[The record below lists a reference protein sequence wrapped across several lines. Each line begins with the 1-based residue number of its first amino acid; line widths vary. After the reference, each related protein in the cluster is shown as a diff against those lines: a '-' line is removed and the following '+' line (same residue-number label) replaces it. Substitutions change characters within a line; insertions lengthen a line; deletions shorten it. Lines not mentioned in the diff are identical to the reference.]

1 MDTISIVL
9 QLIHTADLIVPI
21 YLPLIAIWIIVLLS
35 TQMVIIAQTAPNAN
49 QDTAL
54 ILPIHAL
61 YSLMGLSVTRTTHA
75 DLDLVST
82 INVLHLAIVISNAQI
97 PLLILP
103 PTKPYIVAPHAVYIH
118 KLAKTISVLIFFHLI
133 LLVIVAAC
141 ARVDSAILLI
151 PVPIIHLTHLT
162 LLILQILLFR
172 QVSALSYQL
181 DNIAV
186 STLIAKVIIVPLQFF
201 FRQQYV
207 LQLIL
212 HAYPIG
218 NVPHKE
224 KIVQAI
230 VQTYLFVTTTIVYH
244 YSQTFNH
251 VMMLLN
257 VNHLTVNKHTQM

>member
-1 MDTISIVL
+1 MDIISIVH
-9 QLIHTADLIVPI
+9 QLIHTVDLIVPI
-21 YLPLIAIWIIVLLS
+21 YLHLIAIWIIVLLS
-35 TQMVIIAQTAPNAN
+35 TQMVIIAQTAPNAS

-54 ILPIHAL
+54 ILPTHAH
-61 YSLMGLSVTRTTHA
+61 YSLMALSVTRTTHA

-82 INVLHLAIVISNAQI
+82 IYVLHLAIAISNAKI
-97 PLLILP
+97 PLLIQP
-103 PTKPYIVAPHAVYIH
+103 QTKLYIVELHVVIH
-118 KLAKTISVLIFFHLI
+118 KHANTISVLIFFHLI
-133 LLVIVAAC
+133 LLVIVAAS
-141 ARVDSAILLI
+141 ARVDSAILLT
-151 PVPIIHLTHLT
+151 PAPIIHLTHLT

-181 DNIAV
+181 ENIAV

-207 LQLIL
+207 PQLIL

-218 NVPHKE
+218 NVLHKE

-230 VQTYLFVTTTIVYH
+230 VQTYLFVTITIVYH

-257 VNHLTVNKHTQM
+257 VNQLTVNKHTQM